1 MYARTA
7 RRFYGGQ
14 IMQTVFDG
22 MGLPTKDR
30 LDGLNELLVNSVH
43 PMRILSDDPAE
54 YRATL
59 RALDLTAVDVVE
71 LTCSPSE
78 IVRTPKL
85 IRQHDPELCSLIMV
99 MSGKLAVGQAGRETV
114 LGEGELAVYDSS
126 QPFQLGFAAGSET
139 MTIVRAHMPREFLG
153 LSAERVEGLL
163 GRSLPGGAGVGGLLT
178 QFLSSVTTGSAEYR
192 PTDLPR
198 LGTVARD
205 LMTALV
211 THYLDADDVVPDD
224 SRRRTLLLRIDTFV
238 QQHLPDPQLTPGTIA
253 AAHHISVSYL
263 HRLFAARDTTVA
275 AWIRHQRLERARGAL
290 ADAALQGVPVHR
302 IAARWGFKDHPTF
315 TRAFRA
321 AFGISPADYRRHCVD
336 AAPRT

>member
-7 RRFYGGQ
+7 RRLYEGQ

-22 MGLPTKDR
+22 VGLPTKDR
-30 LDGLNELLVNSVH
+30 LDALNELLVKSVH

-54 YRATL
+54 YQVTL
-59 RALDLTAVDVVE
+59 RALDLTAVDVVQ

-85 IRQHDPELCSLIMV
+85 IRQYDPELCCVIMV
-99 MSGKLAVGQAGRETV
+99 LSGKLAVGQAGRETV
-114 LGEGELAVYDSS
+114 LGERELAVYDSS
-126 QPFQLGFAAGSET
+126 QPFQLGLAAGTET

-153 LSAERVEGLL
+153 LPAQKVERLL

-178 QFLSSVTTGSAEYR
+178 QFLSNVTTGSAEYR

-211 THYLDADDVVPDD
+211 THHLDADDAIPDD

-238 QQHLPDPQLTPGTIA
+238 QQHLSDPQLTPRAIA

-275 AWIRHQRLERARGAL
+275 AWIRHQRLERARREL
-290 ADAALQGVPVHR
+290 ADPALLGEPVHH

-321 AFGISPADYRRHCVD
+321 AYGVSPRDYRHGF
-336 AAPRT
+336 PLL